1 VLGLFIVTGAV
12 ASVVAWLAAGGPP
25 WRLVVEQR
33 PVLGALIA
41 TIVYAEYAAVLGAP
55 TSPWWSLVAAA
66 CTGAGS
72 GLSIAMTLR
81 IGHEVLRTRSGE
93 PPMMHASDIVDRR
106 MVNVLLPLVVVI
118 VLARAVLFFVGF
130 CGR

>member
-1 VLGLFIVTGAV
+1 MLGLFIVTGAV

-25 WRLVVEQR
+25 RRLVVEQR

-41 TIVYAEYAAVLGAP
+41 TIAYAEYAAVLGAP
-55 TSPWWSLVAAA
+55 ASPGWSLVAAA

-81 IGHEVLRTRSGE
+81 VGHEVFRTRSGE
-93 PPMMHASDIVDRR
+93 PPMMHASDIVDLRT
-106 MVNVLLPLVVVI
+106 VKVLVPFVMSVVLV
-118 VLARAVLFFVGF
+118 RAVLFFVVF